1 MRRNRVVITEEQLR
15 LMYEIWQ
22 KSFNCHL
29 TIIVYTIHEY
39 DNDTNIQFH
48 VQNNRGVKDC
58 VLEYDNKK
66 HQHYI
71 LSFTYNNN
79 SYETIVQVLSEMLSR
94 PQYKARI
101 KKANTC
107 GMFDED
113 RDIKI
118 MTYMNSLD
126 EHGNIVL
133 KEEEK

>member
-1 MRRNRVVITEEQLR
+1 MRSKTVVITEDQLR
-15 LMYEIWQ
+15 LIYDIWHA
-22 KSFNCHL
+22 SFNCHL
-29 TIIVYTIHEY
+29 TVVVYTVHEY
-39 DNDTNIQFH
+39 DNDTNIQFR

-58 VLEYDNKK
+58 ILEYDNEQ
-66 HQHYI
+66 HQQYI
-71 LSFTYNNN
+71 LSLTYNNN
-79 SYETIVQVLSEMLSR
+79 SYETIVQVLSEMLSL
-94 PQYKARI
+94 PLYKERI

-107 GMFDED
+107 GIFDED